1 MIITAIS
8 DHRVGETHAVYTI
21 FENDRFYAD
30 FMYKASVYTYV
41 GGNTVTCFKA
51 ILSIADQGKL
61 LES

>member
-30 FMYKASVYTYV
+30 FMYKASAYI